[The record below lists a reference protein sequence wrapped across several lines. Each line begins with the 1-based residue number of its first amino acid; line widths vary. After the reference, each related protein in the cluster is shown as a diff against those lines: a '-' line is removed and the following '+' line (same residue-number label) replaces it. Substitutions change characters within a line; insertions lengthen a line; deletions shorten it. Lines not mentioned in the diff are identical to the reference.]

1 MFSPCALQS
10 LCFETEFLCM
20 GGCCVCVPLIIL
32 YVYISHGHMKKHKEH
47 LHCLCVC
54 AHWQKDSSLHFF
66 KASLISVEL
75 GLWTEK
81 RSKKREEGE
90 PKG

>member
-1 MFSPCALQS
+1 MLDA
-10 LCFETEFLCM
+10 
-20 GGCCVCVPLIIL
+20 VCVPLIIP

-54 AHWQKDSSLHFF
+54 ARWQKDSSLHFF
-66 KASLISVEL
+66 KASLFSVEL

-81 RSKKREEGE
+81 RSKKRE
-90 PKG
+90 